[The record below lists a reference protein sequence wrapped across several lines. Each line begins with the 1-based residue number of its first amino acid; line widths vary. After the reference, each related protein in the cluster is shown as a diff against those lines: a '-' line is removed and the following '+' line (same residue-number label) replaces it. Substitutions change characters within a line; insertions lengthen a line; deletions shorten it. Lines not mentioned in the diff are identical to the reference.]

1 MANQAVST
9 ETSDYISVS
18 ENYYW
23 KAEKSNGAYIEFV
36 FLGGVEAGERGC
48 EYKPQELV
56 SNMLFNV

>member
-23 KAEKSNGAYIEFV
+23 KIEKSNVAFIEFV
-36 FLGGVEAGERGC
+36 FLGGVEAGERGR